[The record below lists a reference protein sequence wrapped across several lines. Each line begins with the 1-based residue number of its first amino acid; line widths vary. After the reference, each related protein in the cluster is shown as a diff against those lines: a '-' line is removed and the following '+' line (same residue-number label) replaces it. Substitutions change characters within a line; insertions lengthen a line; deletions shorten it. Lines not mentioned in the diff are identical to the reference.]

1 MVAPPKIKE
10 IAFCVWFNLG
20 LAGTRE
26 TLSLRSSLSVWAHF
40 EFSPNADIAFSLSL
54 STTPVLFLRAISKET
69 LRRRNG
75 LKNNKKYSL
84 FVTQKRFQR
93 PWNIV
98 VGPQFYAPLQVQ
110 LVLYCALLCSF
121 SGRQLVVNPSIL
133 HHFIQCSTKQYIVF
147 ILHHPG
153 CWCICICSTV
163 YRKAVDVF
171 AVAFCTYLRLIAE
184 RTLNAVLTS
193 QNDSI
198 IS

>member
-1 MVAPPKIKE
+1 MQI
-10 IAFCVWFNLG
+10 L
-20 LAGTRE
+20 
-26 TLSLRSSLSVWAHF
+26 HF
-40 EFSPNADIAFSLSL
+40 
-54 STTPVLFLRAISKET
+54 LFLCQQLQCCFSEQF
-69 LRRRNG
+69 LRKPLEEGTVWRT
-75 LKNNKKYSL
+75 KKYIL

-153 CWCICICSTV
+153 CSCICICITV